1 VDHPEQVRREL
12 YRKDLAYLSQPGLV
26 ATPFPGSIILYE
38 KGEGYP
44 DFDPAKAQLLMDTVA
59 KKLERTILDVFK
71 RWDKIRGT

>member
-12 YRKDLAYLSQPGLV
+12 YRKDLACLSQPGLV

-44 DFDPAKAQLLMDTVA
+44 DFDPAKAQELMEAVT
-59 KKLERTILDVFK
+59 KKLERTIRDVFK
-71 RWDKIRGT
+71 RWDKIRRT